1 VLTLC
6 VSCDEKENTFDKA
19 EDGEC
24 NLWHGFG
31 EENEDKGRINVGL
44 LADKRQNK
52 YFVYRKKKTNFSC
65 RKYDVGGGR
74 KNGVFVNVTNCIYL
88 PVML

>member
-1 VLTLC
+1 
-6 VSCDEKENTFDKA
+6 VSCDEKENTFDKG

-52 YFVYRKKKTNFSC
+52 YFVYREKKKILTSLAENMMLGG
-65 RKYDVGGGR
+65 VG
-74 KNGVFVNVTNCIYL
+74 KMVSL
-88 PVML
+88 

>member
-1 VLTLC
+1 M
-6 VSCDEKENTFDKA
+6 SCDEKENTFDKA

-24 NLWHGFG
+24 NLWRGSG

-52 YFVYRKKKTNFSC
+52 YFVYREQEKKNSNFSC
-65 RKYDVGGGR
+65 RKYDVGRGR
-74 KNGVFVNVTNCIYL
+74 KNGVFVSVTNCIFL
-88 PVML
+88 LVMF

>member
-1 VLTLC
+1 MLTLC

-31 EENEDKGRINVGL
+31 EENEDKGRINVGF

-52 YFVYRKKKTNFSC
+52 YFVYKKK
-65 RKYDVGGGR
+65 K
-74 KNGVFVNVTNCIYL
+74 KK
-88 PVML
+88 

>member
-1 VLTLC
+1 M
-6 VSCDEKENTFDKA
+6 SCDEKENTFDKA

-52 YFVYRKKKTNFSC
+52 YFVYRKKRRRSSLAENMML
-65 RKYDVGGGR
+65 DEVG
-74 KNGVFVNVTNCIYL
+74 KMASL
-88 PVML
+88 

>member
-1 VLTLC
+1 
-6 VSCDEKENTFDKA
+6 VSCDEKKNTFDKA

-31 EENEDKGRINVGL
+31 EENEDKDRINVGL

-52 YFVYRKKKTNFSC
+52 YFVYRKKK
-65 RKYDVGGGR
+65 KD
-74 KNGVFVNVTNCIYL
+74 
-88 PVML
+88 

>member
-1 VLTLC
+1 MLTLC
-6 VSCDEKENTFDKA
+6 VSCDEKKNTFDKT

-24 NLWHGFG
+24 NLWRGFG

-52 YFVYRKKKTNFSC
+52 YFVYKKKILTSLAENMMLEG
-65 RKYDVGGGR
+65 VG
-74 KNGVFVNVTNCIYL
+74 KMVSL
-88 PVML
+88 

>member
-1 VLTLC
+1 MLTLC

-52 YFVYRKKKTNFSC
+52 YFVYRKKRLNSVAENMMLEE
-65 RKYDVGGGR
+65 VGEM
-74 KNGVFVNVTNCIYL
+74 VSL
-88 PVML
+88 